1 MAIVKHIKSRNANYS
16 DALDYLI
23 FQHDES
29 TGKMIL
35 DEFNRPLRR
44 DELYMDGL
52 NCNPDTFD
60 VECYECNEHF
70 KKNRSKSEI
79 KSHHYIISYDPADAI
94 ECDLTGEKAQALS
107 LELAKKIFPG
117 YQALIVTHTD
127 GHNGSGNIHTH
138 IVINSVR
145 KNTVKRESYMTQ
157 PHDHEAGY
165 KHRST
170 NKFLNYIKK
179 EIMDM
184 CIQEGLHQVDLLSP
198 AETKITQAEY
208 MAQKSGQ
215 KKLEET
221 NKKIIADG
229 LKPTATM
236 FQTQK
241 QELRNAIEECSSHS
255 KNFQEFQSLLLEKY
269 QISVIEERGRY
280 RYLHPDRD
288 KRITEKALGT
298 QYGKEHLEQIFLRK
312 DPITILYVR
321 SHLRLVVDL
330 QKNVKAMQSPGYA
343 HRVKISN
350 LQEMANT
357 IIYVQEHGY
366 NTQTELKDAFSESQ
380 KQLDQATDQLM
391 EMNADLKSINRQIHY
406 TGQYFAQKAIYTEF
420 LKAKNKGRFRKEHT
434 AEIQAYE
441 EARDWLKSFYP
452 DGKMLPIKTLKE
464 QKASLQEQIDQQKSS
479 IRSLKDQTQDLRTV
493 DKNVEAILHN
503 QVPKKQKTQE
513 PEL

>member
-1 MAIVKHIKSRNANYS
+1 MAILKHIKSRNANYS
-16 DALDYLI
+16 DAIDYLL

-29 TGKMIL
+29 TGKKIKDEMGRSIL
-35 DEFNRPLRR
+35 RDEF
-44 DELYMDGL
+44 YMDGL
-52 NCNPDTFD
+52 NCDPMSFD
-60 VECYECNEHF
+60 KECSLTNAKFHKN
-70 KKNRSKSEI
+70 KKSSEI
-79 KSHHYIISYDPADAI
+79 KSHHYIISFDPNDTS
-94 ECDLTGEKAQALS
+94 ECGLTGKKAHELCM
-107 LELAKKIFPG
+107 ELAKKIFPG

-145 KNTVKRESYMTQ
+145 KEAVKRQSYMNK
-157 PHDHEAGY
+157 PHEEIAGY

-170 NKFLNYIKK
+170 NRFLNYFKK
-179 EIMDM
+179 ELTEM
-184 CIQEGLHQVDLLSP
+184 CIQEGLHQIDLLSP
-198 AETKITQAEY
+198 AEMKVTQAEY

-215 KKLEET
+215 KKLEEI

-229 LKPTATM
+229 LKPTSTT

-241 QELRNAIEECSSHS
+241 QELRNVIEECSLSS
-255 KNFQEFQSLLLEKY
+255 KNFQEFQSLLFEKY

-280 RYLHPDRD
+280 RYLHPDRN

-298 QYGKEHLEQIFLRK
+298 QYGKEHLEQFFLRK
-312 DPITILYVR
+312 DPMTILYVR

-343 HRVKISN
+343 HQVKIPN

-366 NTQTELKDAFSESQ
+366 NSQTELKDAFSKNQ
-380 KQLDQATDQLM
+380 KQLEQATNQLM
-391 EMNADLKSINRQIHY
+391 EMNEDLKNINRQIHY
-406 TGQYFAQKAIYTEF
+406 SGQYFAHKSIYTEF
-420 LKAKNKGRFRKEHT
+420 LKANSKGRFRKEHS

-452 DGKMLPIKTLKE
+452 DGKMLSIKLLKE
-464 QKASLQEQIDQQKSS
+464 HKASLQGQINQQKSS
-479 IRSLKDQTQDLRTV
+479 LQSLKDLTQDLKTV
-493 DKNVEAILHN
+493 NQNVEAILHN
-503 QVPKKQKTQE
+503 QVPKKQKAQE

>member
-16 DALDYLI
+16 DALNYLI

-44 DELYMDGL
+44 DEFYMDGL

-70 KKNRSKSEI
+70 KKNRSRSEI
-79 KSHHYIISYDPADAI
+79 KSHHYIISFDPDDKSG
-94 ECDLTGEKAQALS
+94 CGLTGEKAQALS

-145 KNTVKRESYMTQ
+145 KEAVRRQSYMDK
-157 PHDHEAGY
+157 PHEEIAGY

-170 NKFLNYIKK
+170 NKFLNYFKK

-184 CIQEGLHQVDLLSP
+184 CIQEGLHQIDLLSP

-241 QELRNAIEECSSHS
+241 QERPVAIH
-255 KNFQEFQSLLLEKY
+255 
-269 QISVIEERGRY
+269 
-280 RYLHPDRD
+280 
-288 KRITEKALGT
+288 
-298 QYGKEHLEQIFLRK
+298 
-312 DPITILYVR
+312 
-321 SHLRLVVDL
+321 
-330 QKNVKAMQSPGYA
+330 
-343 HRVKISN
+343 
-350 LQEMANT
+350 
-357 IIYVQEHGY
+357 
-366 NTQTELKDAFSESQ
+366 
-380 KQLDQATDQLM
+380 
-391 EMNADLKSINRQIHY
+391 
-406 TGQYFAQKAIYTEF
+406 
-420 LKAKNKGRFRKEHT
+420 
-434 AEIQAYE
+434 
-441 EARDWLKSFYP
+441 
-452 DGKMLPIKTLKE
+452 
-464 QKASLQEQIDQQKSS
+464 
-479 IRSLKDQTQDLRTV
+479 
-493 DKNVEAILHN
+493 
-503 QVPKKQKTQE
+503 
-513 PEL
+513 

>member
-16 DALDYLI
+16 DALNYLI

-44 DELYMDGL
+44 DELYVDGL

-79 KSHHYIISYDPADAI
+79 KSHHYIISFDPDDKS
-94 ECDLTGEKAQALS
+94 ECGLTGEKAQ
-107 LELAKKIFPG
+107 ELCLNLAQKIFPG

-145 KNTVKRESYMTQ
+145 KEAVRRQSYMDK
-157 PHDHEAGY
+157 PHEEIAGY

-170 NKFLNYIKK
+170 NKFLNYFKK

-184 CIQEGLHQVDLLSP
+184 CIQEGLHQINLLSP
-198 AETKITQAEY
+198 AETKVTQAEY
-208 MAQKSGQ
+208 MIQKSGQ

-229 LKPTATM
+229 LKPTATT

-241 QELRNAIEECSSHS
+241 QELRNAIKECSPHS
-255 KNFQEFQSLLLEKY
+255 KSFREFQSLLFEKY

-298 QYGKEHLEQIFLRK
+298 QYGKEHLEQLFLRK

-366 NTQTELKDAFSESQ
+366 NTQTELKSAFSESQ

-391 EMNADLKSINRQIHY
+391 EMNADLKSINQQIHY
-406 TGQYFAQKAIYTEF
+406 TGQYFAHKAIYTEF

-441 EARDWLKSFYP
+441 VARDWLKSFYS
-452 DGKMLPIKTLKE
+452 DGKMLSIKTLKE
-464 QKASLQEQIDQQKSS
+464 QKDSLQEQINQQKSS
-479 IRSLKDQTQDLRTV
+479 IRSLKDLTQDLRTV

-503 QVPKKQKTQE
+503 QVPKKQRTQE

>member
-170 NKFLNYIKK
+170 NKFLDYFKK

-184 CIQEGLHQVDLLSP
+184 CIQEGLHQIDLLSP
-198 AETKITQAEY
+198 AETKVPQAEY

-229 LKPTATM
+229 LKPTATT

-255 KNFQEFQSLLLEKY
+255 KNFQEFQSLLFEKY

-298 QYGKEHLEQIFLRK
+298 QYGKEHLEQLFLRK
-312 DPITILYVR
+312 NPITILYVR

-330 QKNVKAMQSPGYA
+330 QKNVKAMQSPGICSSGKNIQSSGNGKYHYLCA
-343 HRVKISN
+343 RTWIQYPNRIKKCLFRISKTVRSGNRSAYGNECRFEKHQPADSLHRTIFCTESN
-350 LQEMANT
+350 LYR
-357 IIYVQEHGY
+357 IF
-366 NTQTELKDAFSESQ
+366 KSE
-380 KQLDQATDQLM
+380 KQ
-391 EMNADLKSINRQIHY
+391 RQIP
-406 TGQYFAQKAIYTEF
+406 
-420 LKAKNKGRFRKEHT
+420 KGTHR
-434 AEIQAYE
+434 
-441 EARDWLKSFYP
+441 
-452 DGKMLPIKTLKE
+452 
-464 QKASLQEQIDQQKSS
+464 
-479 IRSLKDQTQDLRTV
+479 
-493 DKNVEAILHN
+493 
-503 QVPKKQKTQE
+503 
-513 PEL
+513 